1 MSGITR
7 EEFAELPKDRKV
19 VLLDVRSPEEFA
31 EGSIPG
37 AKNVL
42 PDRLQDE
49 QFPSGALVVT
59 VCNHGGGRSQGAA
72 KQLRERGIDARYLV
86 GGVKGPKPGH

>member
-7 EEFAELPKDRKV
+7 EELPKDRPV
-19 VLLDVRSPEEFA
+19 VLLDVRSSEEFA
-31 EGSIPG
+31 EGSILG

-49 QFPSGALVVT
+49 IFPRDALVVT

-72 KQLRERGIDARYLV
+72 KTLRERGVDAKYLI